1 MPERR
6 LLTADERF
14 AALQKDRAR
23 LRRQRLQ
30 REVAGPVW
38 RRMARIVPA
47 LFDRAGV
54 LRAHV
59 LRAERAAVIQALG
72 DDAVLAS
79 DTAMRLLFGAG
90 FLAGGDV
97 QAYVASAAPLERLVE
112 AGLIDPAPSA
122 DTTIVRPWPGPP
134 RLLVCIVDAMPPWC
148 RTPGGQRVVTPE
160 RLRRELI
167 GTVGARADL
176 FALLERAE
184 AAALAPAGVEPAP
197 RGSSR

>member
-6 LLTADERF
+6 LLTADERL

-30 REVAGPVW
+30 RELAGPVW

-59 LRAERAAVIQALG
+59 LRAGRAAVIEALG
-72 DDAVLAS
+72 DDAVLAN

-97 QAYVASAAPLERLVE
+97 HAYIANAAPLERLAA
-112 AGLIDPAPSA
+112 AGLIDPIPSA
-122 DTTIVRPWPGPP
+122 DTTIVRPWHGSP
-134 RLLVCIVDAMPPWC
+134 RLLACIIDVTPPWC
-148 RTPGGQRVVTPE
+148 RAPGGQRVVTPE

-176 FALLERAE
+176 FALLERVE
-184 AAALAPAGVEPAP
+184 AAAAPAP
-197 RGSSR
+197 